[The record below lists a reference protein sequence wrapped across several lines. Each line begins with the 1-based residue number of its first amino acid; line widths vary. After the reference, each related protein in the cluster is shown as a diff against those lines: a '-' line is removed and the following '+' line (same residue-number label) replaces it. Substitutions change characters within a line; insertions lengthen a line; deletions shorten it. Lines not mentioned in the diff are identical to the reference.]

1 MTSLDDALRAVSR
14 TWTLPLGAATLG
26 THGVY
31 DVDDPCTGDVLTQ
44 VPDCSAED
52 VDKVVATA
60 HAAQHDWAL
69 RTPRQRGTA
78 LRALATLM
86 RDHAEELAL
95 LDAIDGGF
103 PLPAMRDDVNWAAEV
118 LEMMADAALD
128 LGGRTIPLSTNL
140 HYTLQQ
146 PYGVVARI
154 VPFNHP
160 VLFAGSKIA
169 APLMAGNAVVLKAP
183 DQTPLS
189 AIRLAELA
197 REVLPEG
204 LFGVVTG
211 HGAIAG
217 AALVAHPLVRRIG
230 FIGSPGTGR
239 RIQRLAAE
247 HGVKYVTLELGGK
260 NPMIVM
266 PDADLAAAA
275 RSAVVGMN
283 FTTTAGQSCGST
295 SRLLLHEAVADEVID
310 LVVDEVAGIKVGHPL
325 ADGTNMGPVID
336 QAQYSKSLRAIDSG
350 RAAGASVLTGG
361 GRAEGVGDKGWYVA
375 PTVLAGVTPEAA
387 VARDEIFGPVLSV
400 LTVRDEAEA
409 VEVANSVDFGLTAA
423 VWTNNLRQA
432 HRMAAELDAG
442 YVWINGSARHYW
454 GLPFGGR
461 KSSGIGSEEST
472 EELLSYTQVK
482 AVTITMD

>member
-1 MTSLDDALRAVSR
+1 MVDDPRSAVMR
-14 TWTLPLGAATLG
+14 TWTLPLGVATLQG
-26 THGVY
+26 QSVY
-31 DVDDPCTGDVLTQ
+31 DVEDPCTGDVLTQ
-44 VPDCSAED
+44 VPDCSSED
-52 VDKVVATA
+52 VDRVVATA
-60 HAAQHDWAL
+60 HAAQRDWAL

-86 RDHAEELAL
+86 RDHSEELAL

-103 PLPAMRDDVNWAAEV
+103 PLPAMRDDVTWAADV
-118 LEMMADAALD
+118 LELMADDALD
-128 LGGRTIPLSTNL
+128 LGGRTIPLSANL

-211 HGAIAG
+211 HGATAG

-239 RIQRLAAE
+239 HIQRLAAE

-266 PDADLAAAA
+266 PDADLEAAAK
-275 RSAVVGMN
+275 SAVVGMN

-295 SRLLLHEAVADEVID
+295 SRLLLHEAIADEVID
-310 LVVDEVAGIKVGHPL
+310 LVVDQVAAIKVGDPL
-325 ADGTNMGPVID
+325 VDGTDMGPVID
-336 QAQYSKSLRAIDSG
+336 QAQYSKSLRAIESG
-350 RAAGASVLTGG
+350 RAGGASVLTGG
-361 GRAEGVGDKGWYVA
+361 GRAQGVGSKGWYVA
-375 PTVLAGVTPEAA
+375 PTVLAGVAPQAD

-409 VEVANSVDFGLTAA
+409 VEVANSVEFGLTAA
-423 VWTNNLRQA
+423 VWTNDVSQA
-432 HRMAAELDAG
+432 HRMAAGLDAG

-461 KSSGIGSEEST
+461 KSSGVGSEEST

-482 AVTITMD
+482 AVTVTLD

>member
-1 MTSLDDALRAVSR
+1 MIDDALRAVER
-14 TWTLPLGAATLG
+14 TWTLPLGGATLA
-26 THGVY
+26 TDGVY
-31 DVDDPCTGDVLTQ
+31 DVDDPCTGGVLTQ
-44 VPDCSAED
+44 VPDCNAED
-52 VDKVVATA
+52 VDQVVAIA
-60 HAAQHDWAL
+60 HAAQRDWAL
-69 RTPRQRGTA
+69 RTPRQRGTM

-86 RDHAEELAL
+86 REHAEELAL

-103 PLPAMRDDVNWAAEV
+103 PLPAMRDDVNWAGEV
-118 LEMMADAALD
+118 LELMADAALD
-128 LGGRTIPLSTNL
+128 IGGRTIPLSANL

-211 HGAIAG
+211 RGATAG
-217 AALVAHPLVRRIG
+217 AALVTHPLVRRIG
-230 FIGSPGTGR
+230 FIGSPRTGR
-239 RIQRLAAE
+239 HIQRLAAE

-266 PDADLAAAA
+266 PDADLEAAAK
-275 RSAVVGMN
+275 SAVAGMN

-295 SRLLLHEAVADEVID
+295 SRLLLHESIADEVINS
-310 LVVDEVAGIKVGHPL
+310 VVDQVAAIKVGHPL
-325 ADGTNMGPVID
+325 AEGTDMGPVID
-336 QAQYSKSLRAIDSG
+336 QAQYAKSLRAIESG

-375 PTVLAGVTPEAA
+375 PTVLGDVTPQAA

-409 VEVANSVDFGLTAA
+409 VEVANGVDFGLTAA
-423 VWTNNLRQA
+423 VWTNDLRQA
-432 HRMAAELDAG
+432 HRMAGELDAG

-461 KSSGIGSEEST
+461 KSSGVGSEEST

-482 AVTITMD
+482 AVTVTLD

>member
-1 MTSLDDALRAVSR
+1 MR
-14 TWTLPLGAATLG
+14 TWTLPLGAATLQSQS
-26 THGVY
+26 VY
-31 DVDDPCTGDVLTQ
+31 DVEDPCTGNVLTQ
-44 VPDCSAED
+44 VPDCSGED
-52 VDKVVATA
+52 VDRVVTTA
-60 HAAQHDWAL
+60 HAAQREWAL
-69 RTPRQRGTA
+69 RTPRQRATA

-86 RDHAEELAL
+86 RDHSEELAL
-95 LDAIDGGF
+95 LDAVDGGF
-103 PLPAMRDDVNWAAEV
+103 PLPAMRDDVTWAADV
-118 LEMMADAALD
+118 LELMADGALN
-128 LGGRTIPLSTNL
+128 LGGRTIPLSANL

-160 VLFAGSKIA
+160 VLFAGAKIA

-211 HGAIAG
+211 HGATAG

-239 RIQRLAAE
+239 HIQRLAAE

-266 PDADLAAAA
+266 PNADLEAAAK
-275 RSAVVGMN
+275 SAVVGMN

-295 SRLLLHEAVADEVID
+295 SRLLLHEAIADEVIN
-310 LVVDEVAGIKVGHPL
+310 LVVDQVAAIKVGDPL
-325 ADGTNMGPVID
+325 VDGTEMGPVID
-336 QAQYSKSLRAIDSG
+336 QAQYSKSLQAIESG

-361 GRAEGVGDKGWYVA
+361 GRAQGVGPKGWYVA
-375 PTVLAGVTPEAA
+375 PTVLADVAPQAA

-409 VEVANSVDFGLTAA
+409 VQVANSVEFGLTAA
-423 VWTNNLRQA
+423 VWTNDLSQG
-432 HRMAAELDAG
+432 HRMAAGLDAG

-454 GLPFGGR
+454 GLPFGGW
-461 KSSGIGSEEST
+461 KSSGVGSEEST

-482 AVTITMD
+482 AVTVTME

>member
-1 MTSLDDALRAVSR
+1 VVDDARSAVMR
-14 TWTLPLGAATLG
+14 TWTLPLGAATLQSQS
-26 THGVY
+26 VY
-31 DVDDPCTGDVLTQ
+31 DVEDPCTGNVLTQ
-44 VPDCSAED
+44 VPDCSGED
-52 VDKVVATA
+52 VDRVVTTA
-60 HAAQHDWAL
+60 HAAQREWAL
-69 RTPRQRGTA
+69 RTPRQRATA

-86 RDHAEELAL
+86 RDHSEELAL
-95 LDAIDGGF
+95 LDAVDGGF
-103 PLPAMRDDVNWAAEV
+103 PLPAMRDDVTWAADV
-118 LEMMADAALD
+118 LELMADGALN
-128 LGGRTIPLSTNL
+128 LGGRTIPLSANL

-160 VLFAGSKIA
+160 VLFAGAKIA

-197 REVLPEG
+197 GEVLPEG

-211 HGAIAG
+211 HGATAG

-239 RIQRLAAE
+239 HIQRLAAE

-266 PDADLAAAA
+266 PNADLEAAAK
-275 RSAVVGMN
+275 SAVIGMN

-295 SRLLLHEAVADEVID
+295 SRLLLHEAIADEVIN
-310 LVVDEVAGIKVGHPL
+310 LVVDQVAAIKVGDPL
-325 ADGTNMGPVID
+325 VDGTDMGPVID
-336 QAQYSKSLRAIDSG
+336 QAQYSKSLQAIESG

-361 GRAEGVGDKGWYVA
+361 GRAQGVGPEGWYVA
-375 PTVLAGVTPEAA
+375 PTVLADVAPQAA

-409 VEVANSVDFGLTAA
+409 VQVANSVEFGLTAA
-423 VWTNNLRQA
+423 VWTNDLSQG
-432 HRMAAELDAG
+432 HRMAAGLDAG

-454 GLPFGGR
+454 GLPFGGW
-461 KSSGIGSEEST
+461 KSSGVGSEEST

-482 AVTITMD
+482 AVTVTME

>member
-1 MTSLDDALRAVSR
+1 MVDDARSAVMR
-14 TWTLPLGAATLG
+14 TWTLPLGDATLQG
-26 THGVY
+26 QSVY
-31 DVDDPCTGDVLTQ
+31 DVEDPCTGDVLTQ
-44 VPDCSAED
+44 VPDCSSED
-52 VDKVVATA
+52 VDRVVATA
-60 HAAQHDWAL
+60 HAAQRDWAL

-86 RDHAEELAL
+86 RDHSEELAL

-103 PLPAMRDDVNWAAEV
+103 PLPAMRDDVTWAADV
-118 LEMMADAALD
+118 LELMADDALD
-128 LGGRTIPLSTNL
+128 LGGRTIPLSANL

-211 HGAIAG
+211 HGATAG

-239 RIQRLAAE
+239 HIQRLAAE

-266 PDADLAAAA
+266 PDADLEAAAK
-275 RSAVVGMN
+275 SAVVGMN

-295 SRLLLHEAVADEVID
+295 SRLLLHEAIADEVID
-310 LVVDEVAGIKVGHPL
+310 LVVDQVAAIKVGDPL
-325 ADGTNMGPVID
+325 VHGTDMGPVID
-336 QAQYSKSLRAIDSG
+336 QAQYSKSLRAIESG
-350 RAAGASVLTGG
+350 RAGGASVLTGG
-361 GRAEGVGDKGWYVA
+361 GRAQGVGSKGWYVA
-375 PTVLAGVTPEAA
+375 PTVLAGVAPQAD

-409 VEVANSVDFGLTAA
+409 VEVANSVEFGLTAA
-423 VWTNNLRQA
+423 VWTNDVSQA
-432 HRMAAELDAG
+432 HRMAAGLDAG

-454 GLPFGGR
+454 GLPFGGW
-461 KSSGIGSEEST
+461 KSSGVGSEEST

-482 AVTITMD
+482 AVTVTLD

>member
-1 MTSLDDALRAVSR
+1 MADDARSAVMR
-14 TWTLPLGAATLG
+14 TWTLPLGAATLQSQS
-26 THGVY
+26 VY
-31 DVDDPCTGDVLTQ
+31 DVEDPCTGNVLTQ
-44 VPDCSAED
+44 VPDCSGED
-52 VDKVVATA
+52 VDRVVTTA
-60 HAAQHDWAL
+60 HAAQREWAL
-69 RTPRQRGTA
+69 RTPRQRATA

-86 RDHAEELAL
+86 RDHTEELAL
-95 LDAIDGGF
+95 LDAVDGGF
-103 PLPAMRDDVNWAAEV
+103 PLPAMRDDVTWAADV
-118 LEMMADAALD
+118 LELMADGALN
-128 LGGRTIPLSTNL
+128 LGGRTIPLSANL

-160 VLFAGSKIA
+160 VLFAGAKIA

-211 HGAIAG
+211 HGATAG

-239 RIQRLAAE
+239 HIQRLAAE

-266 PDADLAAAA
+266 PNADLEAAAK
-275 RSAVVGMN
+275 SAVVGMN

-295 SRLLLHEAVADEVID
+295 SRLLLHEAIADEVIN
-310 LVVDEVAGIKVGHPL
+310 LVVDQVAAIKVGDPL
-325 ADGTNMGPVID
+325 VDGTDMGPVID
-336 QAQYSKSLRAIDSG
+336 QAQYSKSLQAIESG

-361 GRAEGVGDKGWYVA
+361 GRAQGVGPKGWYVA
-375 PTVLAGVTPEAA
+375 PTVLADVAPQTA

-409 VEVANSVDFGLTAA
+409 VQVANSVEFGLTAA
-423 VWTNNLRQA
+423 VWTNDLSQG
-432 HRMAAELDAG
+432 HRMAAGLDAG

-454 GLPFGGR
+454 GLPFGGW
-461 KSSGIGSEEST
+461 KSSGVGSEEST

-482 AVTITMD
+482 AVTVTME

>member
-1 MTSLDDALRAVSR
+1 MR
-14 TWTLPLGAATLG
+14 TWTLPLGDATLQG
-26 THGVY
+26 QSVY
-31 DVDDPCTGDVLTQ
+31 DVEDPCTGDVLTQ
-44 VPDCSAED
+44 VPDCSSED
-52 VDKVVATA
+52 VDRVVATA
-60 HAAQHDWAL
+60 HAAQRDWAL

-86 RDHAEELAL
+86 RDHSEELAL

-103 PLPAMRDDVNWAAEV
+103 PLPAMRDDVTWAADV
-118 LEMMADAALD
+118 LELMADDALD
-128 LGGRTIPLSTNL
+128 LGGRTIPLSANL

-211 HGAIAG
+211 HGATAG

-239 RIQRLAAE
+239 HIQRLAAE

-266 PDADLAAAA
+266 PDADLEAAAK
-275 RSAVVGMN
+275 SAVVGMN

-295 SRLLLHEAVADEVID
+295 SRLLLHEAIADEVID
-310 LVVDEVAGIKVGHPL
+310 LVVDQVAAIKVGDPL
-325 ADGTNMGPVID
+325 VDGTDMGPVID
-336 QAQYSKSLRAIDSG
+336 QAQYSKSLRAIESG
-350 RAAGASVLTGG
+350 RAGGASVLTGG
-361 GRAEGVGDKGWYVA
+361 GRAQGVGSKGWYVA
-375 PTVLAGVTPEAA
+375 PTVLAGVAPQAD

-409 VEVANSVDFGLTAA
+409 VEVANSVEFGLTAA
-423 VWTNNLRQA
+423 VWTNDVSQA
-432 HRMAAELDAG
+432 HRMAAGLDAG
-442 YVWINGSARHYW
+442 YVWINGSSRHYW
-454 GLPFGGR
+454 GLPFGGW
-461 KSSGIGSEEST
+461 KSSGVGSEEST

-482 AVTITMD
+482 AVTVTLD

>member
-1 MTSLDDALRAVSR
+1 MAVIDDALSAVKR
-14 TWTLPLGAATLG
+14 TWTLPLGGATLA
-26 THGVY
+26 THSVY
-31 DVDDPCTGDVLTQ
+31 DVDDPTTGGVLTQ
-44 VPDCSAED
+44 VPECNAED
-52 VDKVVATA
+52 VDQVVAIA
-60 HAAQHDWAL
+60 HAAQRDWAL
-69 RTPRQRGTA
+69 RTPRQRATM

-86 RDHAEELAL
+86 REHTEELAL

-118 LEMMADAALD
+118 LELMADAALD
-128 LGGRTIPLSTNL
+128 IGGRTIPLSANL

-160 VLFAGSKIA
+160 ILFAGSKIA

-211 HGAIAG
+211 HGATAG
-217 AALVAHPLVRRIG
+217 AALVAHPMVRRIG

-239 RIQRLAAE
+239 HIQRLAAE

-266 PDADLAAAA
+266 PDADLEAAAK
-275 RSAVVGMN
+275 SAVAGMN

-295 SRLLLHEAVADEVID
+295 SRLLLHEAIADEVINS
-310 LVVDEVAGIKVGHPL
+310 VVDQVAAIKVGHPL
-325 ADGTNMGPVID
+325 AEGTDMGPVID
-336 QAQYSKSLRAIDSG
+336 QAQYSKSLRAIESG
-350 RAAGASVLTGG
+350 RAEGASVLTGG

-375 PTVLAGVTPEAA
+375 PTVLGDVTPQAA
-387 VARDEIFGPVLSV
+387 VAREEIFGPVLSV

-409 VEVANSVDFGLTAA
+409 VEVANGVDFGLTAA
-423 VWTNNLRQA
+423 VWTNDLRQA
-432 HRMAAELDAG
+432 HRMAGELDAG

-461 KSSGIGSEEST
+461 KSSGVGSEEST

-482 AVTITMD
+482 AVTVTLD

>member
-1 MTSLDDALRAVSR
+1 M
-14 TWTLPLGAATLG
+14 
-26 THGVY
+26 
-31 DVDDPCTGDVLTQ
+31 
-44 VPDCSAED
+44 
-52 VDKVVATA
+52 
-60 HAAQHDWAL
+60 
-69 RTPRQRGTA
+69 

-86 RDHAEELAL
+86 REHTEELAL

-118 LEMMADAALD
+118 LELMADAAFD
-128 LGGRTIPLSTNL
+128 IGGRTIPLSANL

-189 AIRLAELA
+189 AIRLAQLA

-211 HGAIAG
+211 HGATAG

-239 RIQRLAAE
+239 HIQRLAAE

-266 PDADLAAAA
+266 PDADLEAAAK
-275 RSAVVGMN
+275 SAVAGMN

-295 SRLLLHEAVADEVID
+295 SRLLLHEAIADEVID
-310 LVVDEVAGIKVGHPL
+310 LVVDQVAAIKVGDPL
-325 ADGTNMGPVID
+325 VDGTDMGPVID
-336 QAQYSKSLRAIDSG
+336 QAQYSKSLRAIESG
-350 RAAGASVLTGG
+350 RAGGASVLTGG
-361 GRAEGVGDKGWYVA
+361 GRAQGVGSKGWYVA
-375 PTVLAGVTPEAA
+375 PTVLAGVAPQAD

-409 VEVANSVDFGLTAA
+409 VEVANSVEFGLTAA
-423 VWTNNLRQA
+423 VWTNDVSQA
-432 HRMAAELDAG
+432 HRMAAGLDAG

-454 GLPFGGR
+454 GLPFGGW
-461 KSSGIGSEEST
+461 KSSGVGSEEST

-482 AVTITMD
+482 AVTVTLD

>member
-1 MTSLDDALRAVSR
+1 M
-14 TWTLPLGAATLG
+14 
-26 THGVY
+26 
-31 DVDDPCTGDVLTQ
+31 
-44 VPDCSAED
+44 
-52 VDKVVATA
+52 ATA
-60 HAAQHDWAL
+60 HAAQRDWAL
-69 RTPRQRGTA
+69 RTPRQRGTM

-86 RDHAEELAL
+86 REHTEELAL

-118 LEMMADAALD
+118 LELMADAAFD
-128 LGGRTIPLSTNL
+128 IGGRTIPLSANL

-189 AIRLAELA
+189 AIRLAQLA

-211 HGAIAG
+211 HGATAG

-239 RIQRLAAE
+239 HIQRLAAE

-266 PDADLAAAA
+266 PDADLEAAAK
-275 RSAVVGMN
+275 SAVAGMN

-295 SRLLLHEAVADEVID
+295 SRLLLHEAIADEVID
-310 LVVDEVAGIKVGHPL
+310 LVVDQVAAIKVGDPL
-325 ADGTNMGPVID
+325 VDGTDMGPVID
-336 QAQYSKSLRAIDSG
+336 QAQYSKSLRAIESG
-350 RAAGASVLTGG
+350 RAGGASVLTGG
-361 GRAEGVGDKGWYVA
+361 GRAQGVGSKGWYVA
-375 PTVLAGVTPEAA
+375 PTVLAGVAPQAD

-409 VEVANSVDFGLTAA
+409 VEVANSVEFGLTAA
-423 VWTNNLRQA
+423 VWTNDVSQA
-432 HRMAAELDAG
+432 HRMAAGLDAG

-461 KSSGIGSEEST
+461 KSSGVGSEEST

-482 AVTITMD
+482 AVTVTLD

>member
-1 MTSLDDALRAVSR
+1 MR
-14 TWTLPLGAATLG
+14 TWTLPLGVATLQG
-26 THGVY
+26 QSVY
-31 DVDDPCTGDVLTQ
+31 DVEDPCTGDVLTQ
-44 VPDCSAED
+44 VPDCSSED
-52 VDKVVATA
+52 VDRVVATA
-60 HAAQHDWAL
+60 HAAQRDWAL

-86 RDHAEELAL
+86 RDHSEELAL

-118 LEMMADAALD
+118 LELMADAAFD
-128 LGGRTIPLSTNL
+128 IGGRTIPLSANL

-189 AIRLAELA
+189 AIRLAQLA

-211 HGAIAG
+211 HGATAG

-239 RIQRLAAE
+239 HIQRLAAE

-266 PDADLAAAA
+266 PDADLEAAAK
-275 RSAVVGMN
+275 SAVAGMN

-295 SRLLLHEAVADEVID
+295 SRLLLHEAIADEVID
-310 LVVDEVAGIKVGHPL
+310 LVVDQVAAIKVGDPL
-325 ADGTNMGPVID
+325 VDGTDMGPVID
-336 QAQYSKSLRAIDSG
+336 QAQYSKSLRAIESG
-350 RAAGASVLTGG
+350 RAGGASVLTGG
-361 GRAEGVGDKGWYVA
+361 GRAQGVGSKGWYVA
-375 PTVLAGVTPEAA
+375 PTVLAGVAPQAD

-423 VWTNNLRQA
+423 VWTNDLRQA

-461 KSSGIGSEEST
+461 KSSGVGSEEST

-482 AVTITMD
+482 AVTVTLD

>member
-1 MTSLDDALRAVSR
+1 MVDDARSAVMR
-14 TWTLPLGAATLG
+14 TWTLPLGAATLQSQS
-26 THGVY
+26 VY
-31 DVDDPCTGDVLTQ
+31 DVEDPCTGNVLTQ
-44 VPDCSAED
+44 VPDCSGED
-52 VDKVVATA
+52 VDRVVTTA
-60 HAAQHDWAL
+60 HAAQREWAL
-69 RTPRQRGTA
+69 RTPRQRATA

-86 RDHAEELAL
+86 RDHSEELAL
-95 LDAIDGGF
+95 LDAVDGGF
-103 PLPAMRDDVNWAAEV
+103 PLPAMRDDVTWAADV
-118 LEMMADAALD
+118 LELMADGALN
-128 LGGRTIPLSTNL
+128 LGGRTIPLSANL

-160 VLFAGSKIA
+160 VLFAGAKIA

-211 HGAIAG
+211 HGATAG

-239 RIQRLAAE
+239 HIQRLAAE

-266 PDADLAAAA
+266 PNADLEAAAK
-275 RSAVVGMN
+275 SAVVGMN

-295 SRLLLHEAVADEVID
+295 SRLLLHEAIADEVIN
-310 LVVDEVAGIKVGHPL
+310 LVVDQVAAIKVGDPL
-325 ADGTNMGPVID
+325 VDGTEMGPVID
-336 QAQYSKSLRAIDSG
+336 QAQYSKSLQAIESG

-361 GRAEGVGDKGWYVA
+361 GRAQGVGPEGWYVA
-375 PTVLAGVTPEAA
+375 PTVLADVAPQAA

-409 VEVANSVDFGLTAA
+409 VQVANSVEFGLTAA
-423 VWTNNLRQA
+423 VWTNDLSQG
-432 HRMAAELDAG
+432 HRMAAGLDAG

-454 GLPFGGR
+454 GLPFGGW
-461 KSSGIGSEEST
+461 KSSGVGSEEST

-482 AVTITMD
+482 AVTVTME

>member
-1 MTSLDDALRAVSR
+1 MVDDPRSAVMR
-14 TWTLPLGAATLG
+14 TWTLPLGVATLQG
-26 THGVY
+26 QSVY
-31 DVDDPCTGDVLTQ
+31 DVEDPCTGDVLTQ
-44 VPDCSAED
+44 VPDCSSED
-52 VDKVVATA
+52 VDRVVATA
-60 HAAQHDWAL
+60 HAAQRDWAL

-86 RDHAEELAL
+86 RDHSEELAV

-103 PLPAMRDDVNWAAEV
+103 PLPAMRDDVTWAADV
-118 LEMMADAALD
+118 LELMADDALD
-128 LGGRTIPLSTNL
+128 LGGRTIPLSANL

-211 HGAIAG
+211 HGATAG

-230 FIGSPGTGR
+230 FIGSPRTGR
-239 RIQRLAAE
+239 HIQRLAAE

-266 PDADLAAAA
+266 PDADLEAAAK
-275 RSAVVGMN
+275 SAVVGMN

-295 SRLLLHEAVADEVID
+295 SRLLLHEAIADEVID
-310 LVVDEVAGIKVGHPL
+310 LVVDQVAAIKVGDPL
-325 ADGTNMGPVID
+325 VDGTDMGPVID
-336 QAQYSKSLRAIDSG
+336 QAQYSKSLRAIESG
-350 RAAGASVLTGG
+350 RAGGASVLTGG
-361 GRAEGVGDKGWYVA
+361 GRAQGVGSKGWYVA
-375 PTVLAGVTPEAA
+375 PTVLAGVAPQAD

-409 VEVANSVDFGLTAA
+409 VEVANSVEFGLTAA
-423 VWTNNLRQA
+423 VWTNDVSQA
-432 HRMAAELDAG
+432 HRMAAGLDAG

-461 KSSGIGSEEST
+461 KSSGVGSEEST

-482 AVTITMD
+482 AVTVTLD

>member
-1 MTSLDDALRAVSR
+1 MVDDPRSAVMR
-14 TWTLPLGAATLG
+14 TWTLPLGDATLQG
-26 THGVY
+26 QSVY
-31 DVDDPCTGDVLTQ
+31 DVEDPCTGDVLTQ
-44 VPDCSAED
+44 VPDCSSED
-52 VDKVVATA
+52 VDRVVATA
-60 HAAQHDWAL
+60 HAAQRDWAL

-86 RDHAEELAL
+86 RDHSEELAL

-103 PLPAMRDDVNWAAEV
+103 PLPAMRDDVTWAADV
-118 LEMMADAALD
+118 LELMADDALD
-128 LGGRTIPLSTNL
+128 LGGRTIPLSANL

-211 HGAIAG
+211 HGATAG

-239 RIQRLAAE
+239 HIQRLAAE

-266 PDADLAAAA
+266 PDADLEAAAK
-275 RSAVVGMN
+275 SAVVGMN

-295 SRLLLHEAVADEVID
+295 SRLLLHEAIADEVID
-310 LVVDEVAGIKVGHPL
+310 LVVDQVAAIKVGDPL
-325 ADGTNMGPVID
+325 VDGTDMGPVID
-336 QAQYSKSLRAIDSG
+336 QAQYSKSLRAIESG
-350 RAAGASVLTGG
+350 RAGGASVLTGG
-361 GRAEGVGDKGWYVA
+361 GRAQGVGSKGWYVA
-375 PTVLAGVTPEAA
+375 PTVLAGVAPQAD

-409 VEVANSVDFGLTAA
+409 VEVANSVEFGLTAA
-423 VWTNNLRQA
+423 VWTNDVSQA
-432 HRMAAELDAG
+432 HRMAAGLDAG
-442 YVWINGSARHYW
+442 YVWINGSSRHYW
-454 GLPFGGR
+454 GLPFGGW
-461 KSSGIGSEEST
+461 KSSGVGSEEST

-482 AVTITMD
+482 AVTVTLD

>member
-1 MTSLDDALRAVSR
+1 M
-14 TWTLPLGAATLG
+14 
-26 THGVY
+26 
-31 DVDDPCTGDVLTQ
+31 
-44 VPDCSAED
+44 
-52 VDKVVATA
+52 ATA
-60 HAAQHDWAL
+60 HAAQRDWAL
-69 RTPRQRGTA
+69 RTPRQRGTM

-86 RDHAEELAL
+86 REHTEELAL

-118 LEMMADAALD
+118 LELMADAAFD
-128 LGGRTIPLSTNL
+128 IGGRTIPLSANL

-189 AIRLAELA
+189 AIRLAQLA

-211 HGAIAG
+211 HGATAG

-239 RIQRLAAE
+239 HIQRLAAE

-266 PDADLAAAA
+266 PDADLEAAAK
-275 RSAVVGMN
+275 SAVAGMN

-295 SRLLLHEAVADEVID
+295 SRLLLHEAIADEVID
-310 LVVDEVAGIKVGHPL
+310 LVVDQVAAIKVGDPL
-325 ADGTNMGPVID
+325 VDGTDMGPVID
-336 QAQYSKSLRAIDSG
+336 QAQYSKSLRAIESG
-350 RAAGASVLTGG
+350 RAGGASVLTGG
-361 GRAEGVGDKGWYVA
+361 GRAQGVGSKGWYVA
-375 PTVLAGVTPEAA
+375 PTVLAGVAPQTD

-409 VEVANSVDFGLTAA
+409 VEVANSVEFGLTAA
-423 VWTNNLRQA
+423 VWTNDVSQA
-432 HRMAAELDAG
+432 HRMAAGLDAG

-461 KSSGIGSEEST
+461 KSSGVGSEEST

-482 AVTITMD
+482 AVTVTLD

>member
-1 MTSLDDALRAVSR
+1 MVDDARSAVMR
-14 TWTLPLGAATLG
+14 TWTLPLGAATLQSQS
-26 THGVY
+26 VY
-31 DVDDPCTGDVLTQ
+31 DVEDPCTGNVLTQ
-44 VPDCSAED
+44 VPDCSGED
-52 VDKVVATA
+52 VDRVVTTA
-60 HAAQHDWAL
+60 HAAQREWAL
-69 RTPRQRGTA
+69 RTPRQRATA

-86 RDHAEELAL
+86 RDHTEELAL
-95 LDAIDGGF
+95 LDAVDGGF
-103 PLPAMRDDVNWAAEV
+103 PLPAMRDDVTWAADV
-118 LEMMADAALD
+118 LELMADGALN
-128 LGGRTIPLSTNL
+128 LGGRTIPLSANL

-160 VLFAGSKIA
+160 VLFAGAKIA

-211 HGAIAG
+211 HGATAG

-239 RIQRLAAE
+239 HIQRLAAE

-266 PDADLAAAA
+266 PNADLEAAAK
-275 RSAVVGMN
+275 SAVVGMN

-295 SRLLLHEAVADEVID
+295 SRLLLHEAIADEVIN
-310 LVVDEVAGIKVGHPL
+310 LVVDQVAAIKVGDPL
-325 ADGTNMGPVID
+325 VDGTDMGPVID
-336 QAQYSKSLRAIDSG
+336 QAQYSKSLQAIESG

-361 GRAEGVGDKGWYVA
+361 GRAQGVGPKGWYVA
-375 PTVLAGVTPEAA
+375 PTVLADVAPQTA

-409 VEVANSVDFGLTAA
+409 VQVANSVEFGLTAA
-423 VWTNNLRQA
+423 VWTNDLSQG
-432 HRMAAELDAG
+432 HRMAAGLDAG

-454 GLPFGGR
+454 GLPFGGW
-461 KSSGIGSEEST
+461 KSSGVGSEEST

-482 AVTITMD
+482 AVTVTME

>member
-1 MTSLDDALRAVSR
+1 MVDDARSAVMR
-14 TWTLPLGAATLG
+14 TWTLPLGAATLQSQS
-26 THGVY
+26 VY
-31 DVDDPCTGDVLTQ
+31 DVEDPCTGNVLTQ
-44 VPDCSAED
+44 VPDCSGED
-52 VDKVVATA
+52 VDRVVTTA
-60 HAAQHDWAL
+60 HAAQREWAL
-69 RTPRQRGTA
+69 RTPRQRATA

-86 RDHAEELAL
+86 RDHSEELAL
-95 LDAIDGGF
+95 LDAVDGGF
-103 PLPAMRDDVNWAAEV
+103 PLPAMRDDVTWAADV
-118 LEMMADAALD
+118 LELMADGALN
-128 LGGRTIPLSTNL
+128 LGGRTIPLSANL

-160 VLFAGSKIA
+160 VLFAGAKIA

-211 HGAIAG
+211 HGATAG

-239 RIQRLAAE
+239 HIQRLAAE

-266 PDADLAAAA
+266 PNADLEAAAK
-275 RSAVVGMN
+275 SAVVGMN

-295 SRLLLHEAVADEVID
+295 SRLLLHEAIADEVIN
-310 LVVDEVAGIKVGHPL
+310 LVVDQVAAIKVGDPL
-325 ADGTNMGPVID
+325 VDGTDMGPVID
-336 QAQYSKSLRAIDSG
+336 QAQYSKSLQAIESG

-361 GRAEGVGDKGWYVA
+361 GRAQGVGPEGWYVA
-375 PTVLAGVTPEAA
+375 PTVLADVAPQAA

-409 VEVANSVDFGLTAA
+409 VQVANSVEFGLTAA
-423 VWTNNLRQA
+423 VWTNDLSQG
-432 HRMAAELDAG
+432 HRMAAGLDAG

-454 GLPFGGR
+454 GLPFGGW
-461 KSSGIGSEEST
+461 KSSGVGSEEST

-482 AVTITMD
+482 AVTVTME

>member
-1 MTSLDDALRAVSR
+1 MVDDPRSAVMR
-14 TWTLPLGAATLG
+14 TWTLPLGVATLQG
-26 THGVY
+26 QSVY
-31 DVDDPCTGDVLTQ
+31 DVEDPCTGDVLTQ
-44 VPDCSAED
+44 VPDCSSED
-52 VDKVVATA
+52 VDRVVATA
-60 HAAQHDWAL
+60 HAAQRDWAL

-86 RDHAEELAL
+86 RDHSEELAL

-103 PLPAMRDDVNWAAEV
+103 PLPAMRDDVTWAADV
-118 LEMMADAALD
+118 LELMADDALD
-128 LGGRTIPLSTNL
+128 LGGRTIPLSANL

-211 HGAIAG
+211 HGATAG

-239 RIQRLAAE
+239 HIQRLAAE

-266 PDADLAAAA
+266 PDADLEAAAK
-275 RSAVVGMN
+275 SAVVGMN

-295 SRLLLHEAVADEVID
+295 SRLLLHEAIADEVID
-310 LVVDEVAGIKVGHPL
+310 LVVDQVAAIKVGDPL
-325 ADGTNMGPVID
+325 VDGTDMGPVID
-336 QAQYSKSLRAIDSG
+336 QAQYSKSLRAIESG
-350 RAAGASVLTGG
+350 RAGGASVLTGG
-361 GRAEGVGDKGWYVA
+361 GRAQGVGSKGWYVA
-375 PTVLAGVTPEAA
+375 PTVLAGVAPQAD
-387 VARDEIFGPVLSV
+387 VARDEIFGPVLSM

-409 VEVANSVDFGLTAA
+409 VEVANSVEFGLTAA
-423 VWTNNLRQA
+423 VWTNDVSQA
-432 HRMAAELDAG
+432 HRMAAGLDAG

-461 KSSGIGSEEST
+461 KSSGVGSEEST

-482 AVTITMD
+482 AVTVTLD

>member
-1 MTSLDDALRAVSR
+1 LQGQS
-14 TWTLPLGAATLG
+14 
-26 THGVY
+26 VY
-31 DVDDPCTGDVLTQ
+31 DVEDPCTGDVLTQ
-44 VPDCSAED
+44 VPDCSSED
-52 VDKVVATA
+52 VDRVVATA
-60 HAAQHDWAL
+60 HAAQRDWAL

-86 RDHAEELAL
+86 RDHSEELAL

-103 PLPAMRDDVNWAAEV
+103 PLPAMRDDVTWAADV
-118 LEMMADAALD
+118 LELMADDALD
-128 LGGRTIPLSTNL
+128 LGGRTIPLSANL

-211 HGAIAG
+211 HGATAG

-239 RIQRLAAE
+239 HIQRLAAE

-266 PDADLAAAA
+266 PDADLEAAAK
-275 RSAVVGMN
+275 SAVVGMN

-295 SRLLLHEAVADEVID
+295 SRLLLHEAIADEVID
-310 LVVDEVAGIKVGHPL
+310 LVVDQVAAIKVGDPL
-325 ADGTNMGPVID
+325 VDGTDMGPVID
-336 QAQYSKSLRAIDSG
+336 QAQYSKSLRAIESG
-350 RAAGASVLTGG
+350 RAGGASVLTGG
-361 GRAEGVGDKGWYVA
+361 GRAQGVGSKGWYVA
-375 PTVLAGVTPEAA
+375 PTVLAGVAPQAD

-409 VEVANSVDFGLTAA
+409 VEVANSVEFGLTAA
-423 VWTNNLRQA
+423 VRTNDVSQA
-432 HRMAAELDAG
+432 HRMAAGLDAG

-461 KSSGIGSEEST
+461 KSSGVGSEEST

-482 AVTITMD
+482 AVTVTLD

>member
-1 MTSLDDALRAVSR
+1 MVDDARSAVMR
-14 TWTLPLGAATLG
+14 TWTLPLGAATLQSQS
-26 THGVY
+26 VY
-31 DVDDPCTGDVLTQ
+31 DVEDPCTGNVLTQ
-44 VPDCSAED
+44 VPDCSGED
-52 VDKVVATA
+52 VDRVVTTA
-60 HAAQHDWAL
+60 HAAQREWAL
-69 RTPRQRGTA
+69 RTPRQRATA

-86 RDHAEELAL
+86 RDHSEELAL
-95 LDAIDGGF
+95 LDAVDGGF
-103 PLPAMRDDVNWAAEV
+103 PLPAMRDDVTWAADV
-118 LEMMADAALD
+118 LELMADGALN
-128 LGGRTIPLSTNL
+128 LGGRTIPLSANL

-160 VLFAGSKIA
+160 VLFAGAKIA

-197 REVLPEG
+197 GEVLPEG

-211 HGAIAG
+211 HGATAG

-239 RIQRLAAE
+239 HIQRLAAE

-266 PDADLAAAA
+266 PNADLEAAAK
-275 RSAVVGMN
+275 SAVIGMN

-295 SRLLLHEAVADEVID
+295 SRLLLHEAIADEVIN
-310 LVVDEVAGIKVGHPL
+310 LVVDQVAAIKVGDPL
-325 ADGTNMGPVID
+325 VDGTDMGPVID
-336 QAQYSKSLRAIDSG
+336 QAQYSKSLQAIESG

-361 GRAEGVGDKGWYVA
+361 GRAQGVGPEGWYVA
-375 PTVLAGVTPEAA
+375 PTVLADVAPQAA

-409 VEVANSVDFGLTAA
+409 VQVANSVEFGLTAA
-423 VWTNNLRQA
+423 VWTNDLSQG
-432 HRMAAELDAG
+432 HRMAAGLDAG

-454 GLPFGGR
+454 GLPFGGW
-461 KSSGIGSEEST
+461 KSSGVGSEEST

-482 AVTITMD
+482 AVTVTME

>member
-1 MTSLDDALRAVSR
+1 MIDDALSAVER
-14 TWTLPLGAATLG
+14 TWTLPLGGATLA
-26 THGVY
+26 THSVY
-31 DVDDPCTGDVLTQ
+31 DVGDPCTGGVLTQ
-44 VPDCSAED
+44 VPECTAED
-52 VDKVVATA
+52 VDQVVATA
-60 HAAQHDWAL
+60 HAAQRDWAL
-69 RTPRQRGTA
+69 RTPRQRGTM

-86 RDHAEELAL
+86 REHTEELAL

-103 PLPAMRDDVNWAAEV
+103 PLSAMRDDVNWAAEV
-118 LEMMADAALD
+118 LELMADAALD
-128 LGGRTIPLSTNL
+128 IGGRTIPLSANL

-211 HGAIAG
+211 HGATAG

-239 RIQRLAAE
+239 HIQRLAAE

-266 PDADLAAAA
+266 PDADLEAAAT
-275 RSAVVGMN
+275 SAVAGMN

-295 SRLLLHEAVADEVID
+295 SRLLLHEAIADEVIESVID
-310 LVVDEVAGIKVGHPL
+310 QVAAIKVGHPL
-325 ADGTNMGPVID
+325 AEGTDMGPVID
-336 QAQYSKSLRAIDSG
+336 QAQYSKSLQAIESG

-375 PTVLAGVTPEAA
+375 PTVLGDVTPQAA

-409 VEVANSVDFGLTAA
+409 VKVANGVDFGLTAA
-423 VWTNNLRQA
+423 VWTNDLRQA
-432 HRMAAELDAG
+432 HRMAAGLDAG

-461 KSSGIGSEEST
+461 KSSGVGSEEST

-482 AVTITMD
+482 AVTVTLD

>member
-1 MTSLDDALRAVSR
+1 MQSQS
-14 TWTLPLGAATLG
+14 
-26 THGVY
+26 VY
-31 DVDDPCTGDVLTQ
+31 DVEDPCTGNVLTQ
-44 VPDCSAED
+44 VPDCSGED
-52 VDKVVATA
+52 VDRVVTTA
-60 HAAQHDWAL
+60 HAAQREWAL
-69 RTPRQRGTA
+69 RTPRQRATA

-86 RDHAEELAL
+86 RDHSEELAL
-95 LDAIDGGF
+95 LDAVDGGF
-103 PLPAMRDDVNWAAEV
+103 PLPAMRDDVTWAADV
-118 LEMMADAALD
+118 LELMADGALN
-128 LGGRTIPLSTNL
+128 LGGRTIPLSANL

-160 VLFAGSKIA
+160 VLFAGAKIA

-211 HGAIAG
+211 HGATAG

-239 RIQRLAAE
+239 HIQRLAAE

-266 PDADLAAAA
+266 PNADLEAAAK
-275 RSAVVGMN
+275 SAVIGMN

-295 SRLLLHEAVADEVID
+295 SRLLLHEAIADEVIN
-310 LVVDEVAGIKVGHPL
+310 LVVDQVAAIKVGDPL
-325 ADGTNMGPVID
+325 VDGTDMGPVID
-336 QAQYSKSLRAIDSG
+336 QAQYSKSLQAIESG

-361 GRAEGVGDKGWYVA
+361 GRAQGVGPKGWYVA
-375 PTVLAGVTPEAA
+375 PTVLADVAPQAA

-409 VEVANSVDFGLTAA
+409 VQVANSVEFGLTAA
-423 VWTNNLRQA
+423 VWTNDLSQG
-432 HRMAAELDAG
+432 HRMAAGLDAG

-454 GLPFGGR
+454 GLPFGGW
-461 KSSGIGSEEST
+461 KSSGVGSEEST

-482 AVTITMD
+482 AVTVTME

>member
-1 MTSLDDALRAVSR
+1 MR
-14 TWTLPLGAATLG
+14 TWTLPLGDATLQG
-26 THGVY
+26 QSVY
-31 DVDDPCTGDVLTQ
+31 DVEDPCTGDVLTQ
-44 VPDCSAED
+44 VPDCSSED
-52 VDKVVATA
+52 VDRVVATA
-60 HAAQHDWAL
+60 HAAQRDWAL

-86 RDHAEELAL
+86 RDHSEELAL

-103 PLPAMRDDVNWAAEV
+103 PLPAMRDDVTWAADV
-118 LEMMADAALD
+118 LELMADDALD
-128 LGGRTIPLSTNL
+128 LGGRTIPLSANL

-211 HGAIAG
+211 HGATAG

-239 RIQRLAAE
+239 HIQRLAAE

-266 PDADLAAAA
+266 PDADLEAAAK
-275 RSAVVGMN
+275 SAVVGMN

-295 SRLLLHEAVADEVID
+295 SRLLLHEAIADEVID
-310 LVVDEVAGIKVGHPL
+310 LVVDQVAAIKVGDPL
-325 ADGTNMGPVID
+325 VDGTDMGPVID
-336 QAQYSKSLRAIDSG
+336 QAQYSKSLRAIESG
-350 RAAGASVLTGG
+350 RAGGASVLTGG
-361 GRAEGVGDKGWYVA
+361 GRAQGVGSKGWYVA
-375 PTVLAGVTPEAA
+375 PTVLAGVAPQAD

-409 VEVANSVDFGLTAA
+409 VEVANSVEFGLTAA
-423 VWTNNLRQA
+423 VWTNDVSQA
-432 HRMAAELDAG
+432 HRMAAGLDAG

-454 GLPFGGR
+454 GLPFGGW
-461 KSSGIGSEEST
+461 KSSGVGSEEST

-482 AVTITMD
+482 AVTVTLD

>member
-1 MTSLDDALRAVSR
+1 ME
-14 TWTLPLGAATLG
+14 
-26 THGVY
+26 
-31 DVDDPCTGDVLTQ
+31 DPCTGDVLTQ
-44 VPDCSAED
+44 VPDCSSED
-52 VDKVVATA
+52 VDRVVATA
-60 HAAQHDWAL
+60 HAAQRDWAL

-86 RDHAEELAL
+86 RDHSEELAL

-103 PLPAMRDDVNWAAEV
+103 PLPAMRDDVTWAADV
-118 LEMMADAALD
+118 LELMADDALD
-128 LGGRTIPLSTNL
+128 LGGRTIPLSANL

-211 HGAIAG
+211 HGATAG

-239 RIQRLAAE
+239 HIQRLAAE

-266 PDADLAAAA
+266 PDADLEAAAK
-275 RSAVVGMN
+275 SAVVGMN

-295 SRLLLHEAVADEVID
+295 SRLLLHEAIADEVID
-310 LVVDEVAGIKVGHPL
+310 LVVDQVAAIKVGDPL
-325 ADGTNMGPVID
+325 VDGTDMGPVID
-336 QAQYSKSLRAIDSG
+336 QAQYSKSLRAIESG
-350 RAAGASVLTGG
+350 RAGGASVLTGG
-361 GRAEGVGDKGWYVA
+361 GRAQGVGSKGWYVA
-375 PTVLAGVTPEAA
+375 PTVLAGVAPQAD

-409 VEVANSVDFGLTAA
+409 VEVANSVEFGLTAA
-423 VWTNNLRQA
+423 VWTNDVSQA
-432 HRMAAELDAG
+432 HRMAAGLDAG

-454 GLPFGGR
+454 GLPFGGW
-461 KSSGIGSEEST
+461 KSSGVGSEEST

-482 AVTITMD
+482 AVTVTLD

>member
-1 MTSLDDALRAVSR
+1 MIDDALRAVER
-14 TWTLPLGAATLG
+14 TWTLPLGGATLA
-26 THGVY
+26 TDGVY
-31 DVDDPCTGDVLTQ
+31 DVDDPCTGGVLTQ
-44 VPDCSAED
+44 VPDCNAED
-52 VDKVVATA
+52 VDQVVAIA
-60 HAAQHDWAL
+60 HAAQRDWAL
-69 RTPRQRGTA
+69 RTPRQRGTM

-86 RDHAEELAL
+86 REHAEELAL

-103 PLPAMRDDVNWAAEV
+103 PLPAMRDDVNWAGEV
-118 LEMMADAALD
+118 LELMADAALD
-128 LGGRTIPLSTNL
+128 IGGRTIPLSANL

-211 HGAIAG
+211 RGATAG
-217 AALVAHPLVRRIG
+217 AALVTHPLVRRIG

-239 RIQRLAAE
+239 HIQRLAAE

-266 PDADLAAAA
+266 PDADLEAAAK
-275 RSAVVGMN
+275 SAVAGMN

-295 SRLLLHEAVADEVID
+295 SRLLLHESIADEVINS
-310 LVVDEVAGIKVGHPL
+310 VVDQVAAIKVGHPL
-325 ADGTNMGPVID
+325 AEGTDMGPVID
-336 QAQYSKSLRAIDSG
+336 QAQYAKSLRAIESG

-375 PTVLAGVTPEAA
+375 PTVLGDVTPQAA

-409 VEVANSVDFGLTAA
+409 VEVANGVDFGLTAA
-423 VWTNNLRQA
+423 VWTNDLRQA
-432 HRMAAELDAG
+432 HRMAGELDAG

-461 KSSGIGSEEST
+461 KSSGVGSEEST

-482 AVTITMD
+482 AVTVTLD

>member
-1 MTSLDDALRAVSR
+1 MVDDPRSAVMR
-14 TWTLPLGAATLG
+14 TWTLPLGVATLQG
-26 THGVY
+26 HSVY
-31 DVDDPCTGDVLTQ
+31 DVEDPCTGDVLTQ
-44 VPDCSAED
+44 VPDCSSED
-52 VDKVVATA
+52 VDRVVATA
-60 HAAQHDWAL
+60 HAAQRDWAL

-86 RDHAEELAL
+86 RDHSDELAL

-103 PLPAMRDDVNWAAEV
+103 PLPAMRDDVTWAADV
-118 LEMMADAALD
+118 LELMADDALD
-128 LGGRTIPLSTNL
+128 LGGRTIPLSANL

-211 HGAIAG
+211 HGATAG

-239 RIQRLAAE
+239 HIQRLAAE

-260 NPMIVM
+260 NPMIIM
-266 PDADLAAAA
+266 PDADLEAAAK
-275 RSAVVGMN
+275 SAVVGMN

-295 SRLLLHEAVADEVID
+295 SRLLLHEAIADEVID
-310 LVVDEVAGIKVGHPL
+310 LVVDQVAAIKVGDPL
-325 ADGTNMGPVID
+325 VYGTDMGPVID
-336 QAQYSKSLRAIDSG
+336 QAQYSKSLRAIESG
-350 RAAGASVLTGG
+350 RAGGASVLTGG
-361 GRAEGVGDKGWYVA
+361 GRAQGVGSKGWYVA
-375 PTVLAGVTPEAA
+375 PTVLAGVAPQAD

-409 VEVANSVDFGLTAA
+409 VEVANSVEFGLTAA
-423 VWTNNLRQA
+423 VWTNDVSQA
-432 HRMAAELDAG
+432 HRMAAGLDAG

-461 KSSGIGSEEST
+461 KSSGVGSEEST

-482 AVTITMD
+482 AVTVTLD

>member
-1 MTSLDDALRAVSR
+1 MVDDARSAVMR
-14 TWTLPLGAATLG
+14 TWTLPLGAATLQSQS
-26 THGVY
+26 VY
-31 DVDDPCTGDVLTQ
+31 DVEDPCTGNVLTQ
-44 VPDCSAED
+44 VPDCSGED
-52 VDKVVATA
+52 VDRVVTTA
-60 HAAQHDWAL
+60 HAAQREWAL
-69 RTPRQRGTA
+69 RTPRQRATA

-86 RDHAEELAL
+86 RDHSEELAL
-95 LDAIDGGF
+95 LDAVDGGF
-103 PLPAMRDDVNWAAEV
+103 PLPAMRDDVTWAADV
-118 LEMMADAALD
+118 LELMADGALN
-128 LGGRTIPLSTNL
+128 LGGRTIPLSANL

-160 VLFAGSKIA
+160 VLFAGAKIA

-211 HGAIAG
+211 HGATAG

-239 RIQRLAAE
+239 HIQRLAAE

-266 PDADLAAAA
+266 PNADLEAAAK
-275 RSAVVGMN
+275 SAVVGMN

-295 SRLLLHEAVADEVID
+295 SRLLLHEAIADEVID
-310 LVVDEVAGIKVGHPL
+310 LVVDQVAAIKVGDPL
-325 ADGTNMGPVID
+325 VDGTEMGPVID
-336 QAQYSKSLRAIDSG
+336 QAQYSKSLQAIESG

-361 GRAEGVGDKGWYVA
+361 GRAQGVGPKGWYVA
-375 PTVLAGVTPEAA
+375 PTVLADVAPQAA

-409 VEVANSVDFGLTAA
+409 VQVANSVEFGLTAA
-423 VWTNNLRQA
+423 VWTNDVSQG
-432 HRMAAELDAG
+432 HRMAAGLDAG

-454 GLPFGGR
+454 GLPFGGW
-461 KSSGIGSEEST
+461 KSSGVGSEEST

-482 AVTITMD
+482 AVTVTME

>member
-1 MTSLDDALRAVSR
+1 MVDDPRSAVMR
-14 TWTLPLGAATLG
+14 TWTLPLGDATLQG
-26 THGVY
+26 QSVY
-31 DVDDPCTGDVLTQ
+31 DVEDPCTGDVLTQ
-44 VPDCSAED
+44 VPDCSSED
-52 VDKVVATA
+52 VDRVVATA
-60 HAAQHDWAL
+60 HAAQRDWAL

-86 RDHAEELAL
+86 RDHSEELAL

-103 PLPAMRDDVNWAAEV
+103 PLPAMRDDVTWAADV
-118 LEMMADAALD
+118 LELMADDALD
-128 LGGRTIPLSTNL
+128 LGGRTIPLSANL

-211 HGAIAG
+211 HGATAG

-239 RIQRLAAE
+239 HIQRLAAE

-266 PDADLAAAA
+266 PDADLEAAAK
-275 RSAVVGMN
+275 SAVVGMN

-295 SRLLLHEAVADEVID
+295 SRLLLHEAIADEVID
-310 LVVDEVAGIKVGHPL
+310 LVVDQVAAIKVGDPL
-325 ADGTNMGPVID
+325 VDGTDMGPVID
-336 QAQYSKSLRAIDSG
+336 QAQYSKSLRAIESG
-350 RAAGASVLTGG
+350 RAGGASVLTGG
-361 GRAEGVGDKGWYVA
+361 GRAQGVGSKGWYVA
-375 PTVLAGVTPEAA
+375 PTVLAGVAPQAD

-409 VEVANSVDFGLTAA
+409 VEVANSVEFGLTAA
-423 VWTNNLRQA
+423 VWTNDVSQA
-432 HRMAAELDAG
+432 HRMAAGLDAG

-454 GLPFGGR
+454 GLPFGGW
-461 KSSGIGSEEST
+461 KSSGVGSEEST

-482 AVTITMD
+482 AVTVTLD

>member
-1 MTSLDDALRAVSR
+1 MVDDARSAVMR
-14 TWTLPLGAATLG
+14 TWTLPLGAATLQSQS
-26 THGVY
+26 VY
-31 DVDDPCTGDVLTQ
+31 DVEDPCTGNVLTQ
-44 VPDCSAED
+44 VPDCSGED
-52 VDKVVATA
+52 VDRVVTTA
-60 HAAQHDWAL
+60 HAAQREWAL
-69 RTPRQRGTA
+69 RTPRQRATA

-86 RDHAEELAL
+86 RDHSEELAL
-95 LDAIDGGF
+95 LDAVDGGF
-103 PLPAMRDDVNWAAEV
+103 PLPAMRDDVTWAADV
-118 LEMMADAALD
+118 LELMADGALN
-128 LGGRTIPLSTNL
+128 LGGRTIPLSANL

-160 VLFAGSKIA
+160 VLFAGAKIA

-211 HGAIAG
+211 HGATAG

-239 RIQRLAAE
+239 HIQRLAAE

-266 PDADLAAAA
+266 PNADLEAAAK
-275 RSAVVGMN
+275 SAVIGMN

-295 SRLLLHEAVADEVID
+295 SRLLLHEAIADEVIN
-310 LVVDEVAGIKVGHPL
+310 LVVDQVAAIKVGDPL
-325 ADGTNMGPVID
+325 VDGTDMGPVID
-336 QAQYSKSLRAIDSG
+336 QAQYSKSLQAIESG

-361 GRAEGVGDKGWYVA
+361 GRAQGVGPKGWYVA
-375 PTVLAGVTPEAA
+375 PTVLADVAPQAA

-409 VEVANSVDFGLTAA
+409 VQVANSVEFGLTAA
-423 VWTNNLRQA
+423 VWTNDLSQG
-432 HRMAAELDAG
+432 HRMAAGLDAG

-454 GLPFGGR
+454 GLPFGGW
-461 KSSGIGSEEST
+461 KSSGVGSEEST

-482 AVTITMD
+482 AVTVTME

>member
-1 MTSLDDALRAVSR
+1 MR
-14 TWTLPLGAATLG
+14 TWTLPLGDATLQG
-26 THGVY
+26 QSVY
-31 DVDDPCTGDVLTQ
+31 DVEDPCTGDVLTQ
-44 VPDCSAED
+44 VPDCSSED
-52 VDKVVATA
+52 VDRVVATA
-60 HAAQHDWAL
+60 HAAQRDWAL

-86 RDHAEELAL
+86 RDHSEELAL

-103 PLPAMRDDVNWAAEV
+103 PLPAMRDDVTWAADV
-118 LEMMADAALD
+118 LELMADDALD
-128 LGGRTIPLSTNL
+128 LGGRTIPLSANL

-211 HGAIAG
+211 HGATAG

-239 RIQRLAAE
+239 HIQRLAAE

-266 PDADLAAAA
+266 PDADLEAAAK
-275 RSAVVGMN
+275 SAVVGMN

-295 SRLLLHEAVADEVID
+295 SRLLLHEAIADEVID
-310 LVVDEVAGIKVGHPL
+310 LVVDQVAAIKVGDPL
-325 ADGTNMGPVID
+325 VDGTDMGPVID
-336 QAQYSKSLRAIDSG
+336 QAQYSKSLRAIESG
-350 RAAGASVLTGG
+350 RAGGASVLTGG
-361 GRAEGVGDKGWYVA
+361 GRAQGVGSKGWYVA
-375 PTVLAGVTPEAA
+375 PTVLAGVAPQAD

-409 VEVANSVDFGLTAA
+409 VEVANSVEFGLTAA
-423 VWTNNLRQA
+423 VWTNDVSQA
-432 HRMAAELDAG
+432 HRMAAGLDAG

-454 GLPFGGR
+454 GLPFGGW
-461 KSSGIGSEEST
+461 KSSGVGSEEST

-482 AVTITMD
+482 AVTVTVTLD

>member
-1 MTSLDDALRAVSR
+1 MVDDARSAVMR
-14 TWTLPLGAATLG
+14 TWTLPLGAATLQSQS
-26 THGVY
+26 VY
-31 DVDDPCTGDVLTQ
+31 DVEDPCTGNVLTQ
-44 VPDCSAED
+44 VPDCSGED
-52 VDKVVATA
+52 VDRVVTTA
-60 HAAQHDWAL
+60 HAAQREWAL
-69 RTPRQRGTA
+69 RTPRQRATA

-86 RDHAEELAL
+86 RDHSEELAL
-95 LDAIDGGF
+95 LDAVDGGF
-103 PLPAMRDDVNWAAEV
+103 PLPAMRDDVTWAADV
-118 LEMMADAALD
+118 LELMADGALN
-128 LGGRTIPLSTNL
+128 LGGRTIPLSANL

-160 VLFAGSKIA
+160 VLFAGAKIA

-211 HGAIAG
+211 HGATAG

-239 RIQRLAAE
+239 HIQRLAAE

-266 PDADLAAAA
+266 PNADLEAAAK
-275 RSAVVGMN
+275 SAVVGMN

-295 SRLLLHEAVADEVID
+295 SRLLLHEAIADEVIN
-310 LVVDEVAGIKVGHPL
+310 LVVDQVAAIKVGDPL
-325 ADGTNMGPVID
+325 VDGTEMGPVID
-336 QAQYSKSLRAIDSG
+336 QAQYSKSLQAIESG

-361 GRAEGVGDKGWYVA
+361 GRAQGVGPKGWYVA
-375 PTVLAGVTPEAA
+375 PTVLADVAPQAA

-409 VEVANSVDFGLTAA
+409 VQVANSVEFGLTAA
-423 VWTNNLRQA
+423 VWTNDLSQG
-432 HRMAAELDAG
+432 HRMAAGLDAG

-454 GLPFGGR
+454 GLPFGGW
-461 KSSGIGSEEST
+461 KSSGVGSEEST

-482 AVTITMD
+482 AVTVTME

>member
-1 MTSLDDALRAVSR
+1 MR
-14 TWTLPLGAATLG
+14 TWTLPLGAATLQSQS
-26 THGVY
+26 VY
-31 DVDDPCTGDVLTQ
+31 DVEDPCTGNVLTQ
-44 VPDCSAED
+44 VPDCSGED
-52 VDKVVATA
+52 VDRVVTTA
-60 HAAQHDWAL
+60 HAAQREWAL
-69 RTPRQRGTA
+69 RTPRQRATA

-86 RDHAEELAL
+86 RDHSEELAL
-95 LDAIDGGF
+95 LDAVDGGF
-103 PLPAMRDDVNWAAEV
+103 PLPAMRDDVTWAADV
-118 LEMMADAALD
+118 LELMADGALN
-128 LGGRTIPLSTNL
+128 LGGRTIPLSANL

-160 VLFAGSKIA
+160 VLFAGAKIA

-197 REVLPEG
+197 GEVLPEG

-211 HGAIAG
+211 HGATAG

-239 RIQRLAAE
+239 HIQRLAAE

-266 PDADLAAAA
+266 PNADLEAAAK
-275 RSAVVGMN
+275 SAVIGMN

-295 SRLLLHEAVADEVID
+295 SRLLLHEAIADEVIN
-310 LVVDEVAGIKVGHPL
+310 LVVDQVAAIKVGDPL
-325 ADGTNMGPVID
+325 VDGTDMGPVID
-336 QAQYSKSLRAIDSG
+336 QAQYSKSLQAIESG

-361 GRAEGVGDKGWYVA
+361 GRAQGVGPEGWYVA
-375 PTVLAGVTPEAA
+375 PTVLADVAPQAA

-409 VEVANSVDFGLTAA
+409 VQVANSVEFGLTAA
-423 VWTNNLRQA
+423 VWTNDLSQG
-432 HRMAAELDAG
+432 HRMAAGLDAG

-454 GLPFGGR
+454 GLPFGGW
-461 KSSGIGSEEST
+461 KSSGVGSEEST

-482 AVTITMD
+482 AVTVTME

>member
-1 MTSLDDALRAVSR
+1 MVDDARSAVMR
-14 TWTLPLGAATLG
+14 TWTLPLGAATLQSQS
-26 THGVY
+26 VY
-31 DVDDPCTGDVLTQ
+31 DVEDPCTGNVLTQ
-44 VPDCSAED
+44 VPDCSGED
-52 VDKVVATA
+52 VDRVVTTA
-60 HAAQHDWAL
+60 HAAQREWAL
-69 RTPRQRGTA
+69 RTPRQRATA

-86 RDHAEELAL
+86 RDHSEELAL
-95 LDAIDGGF
+95 LDAVDGGF
-103 PLPAMRDDVNWAAEV
+103 PLPAMRDDVTWAADV
-118 LEMMADAALD
+118 LELMADGALN
-128 LGGRTIPLSTNL
+128 LGGRTIPLSANL

-160 VLFAGSKIA
+160 VLFAGAKIA

-211 HGAIAG
+211 HGATAG

-239 RIQRLAAE
+239 HIQRLAAE

-266 PDADLAAAA
+266 PNADLEAAAK
-275 RSAVVGMN
+275 SAVIGMN

-295 SRLLLHEAVADEVID
+295 SRLLLHEAIADEVIN
-310 LVVDEVAGIKVGHPL
+310 LVVDQVAAIKVGDPL
-325 ADGTNMGPVID
+325 VDGTDMGPVID
-336 QAQYSKSLRAIDSG
+336 QAQYSKSLQAIESG

-361 GRAEGVGDKGWYVA
+361 GRAQGVGPEGWYVA
-375 PTVLAGVTPEAA
+375 PTVLTDVAPQAA

-409 VEVANSVDFGLTAA
+409 VQVANSVEFGLTAA
-423 VWTNNLRQA
+423 VWTNDLSQG
-432 HRMAAELDAG
+432 HRMAAGLDAG

-454 GLPFGGR
+454 GLPFGGW
-461 KSSGIGSEEST
+461 KSSGVGSEEST

-482 AVTITMD
+482 AVTVTME